1 MNSKPVLAKDRKANF
16 YCKFCN
22 VFSSISNL
30 PISGQ
35 VFIVYLLLLLPFHAT
50 ACRTPSK
57 ELPGQGVQQEGDP
70 QGAAQGPAVR
80 GDRAQELV
88 NTIKAE
94 LS

>member
-1 MNSKPVLAKDRKANF
+1 M
-16 YCKFCN
+16 
-22 VFSSISNL
+22 
-30 PISGQ
+30 
-35 VFIVYLLLLLPFHAT
+35 YLLLLLPFHAT
-50 ACRTPSK
+50 ASNATPS
-57 ELPGQGVQQEGDP
+57 EEHPGQGVQQEGDP